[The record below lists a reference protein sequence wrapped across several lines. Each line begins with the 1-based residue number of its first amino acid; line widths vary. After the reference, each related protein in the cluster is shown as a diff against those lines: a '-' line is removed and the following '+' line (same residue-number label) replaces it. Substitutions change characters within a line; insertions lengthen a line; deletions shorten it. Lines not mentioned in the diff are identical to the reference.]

1 MYPENPKIPARAR
14 TQAVDRAMAAY
25 ERFHERMVA
34 LNSPDLVDTSLT
46 LAQLK
51 AIYVVV
57 AAGPLSMGAL
67 SERLGTA
74 LSTTSGTVDRLV
86 RRGLLE
92 RAEDPDDRRQVI
104 VGATDEA
111 REQLEH
117 FSELSRARMRDLLL
131 RLPTDA
137 DVETIER
144 AINLMT
150 DAVTASPQENS

>member
-1 MYPENPKIPARAR
+1 MYPENPKISARAR
-14 TQAVDRAMAAY
+14 TESVDRAMAAY
-25 ERFHERMVA
+25 ERFHQRMVA
-34 LNSPDLVDTSLT
+34 LNSPVLVDMSLT

-51 AIYVVV
+51 AIYVVA
-57 AAGPLSMGAL
+57 AAGSLTMGAL

-92 RAEDPDDRRQVI
+92 RAEDPSDRRQVI
-104 VGATDEA
+104 VRATDDA
-111 REQLEH
+111 LEQIEH

-144 AINLMT
+144 AIGLMT
-150 DAVTASPQENS
+150 DAVAASSEETE

>member
-1 MYPENPKIPARAR
+1 M
-14 TQAVDRAMAAY
+14 DAY
-25 ERFHERMVA
+25 ERFHQRMVA
-34 LNSPDLVDTSLT
+34 LNSPDLVDMNLT

-51 AIYVVV
+51 AIYVVA
-57 AAGPLSMGAL
+57 AAGSLSMGAL

-92 RAEDPDDRRQVI
+92 RAEDPTDRRQVI
-104 VGATDEA
+104 VRTTDEA
-111 REQLEH
+111 LEQIEH
-117 FSELSRARMRDLLL
+117 MSELGRARMRDMLV

-144 AINLMT
+144 AISLLT
-150 DAVTASPQENS
+150 DAVADPSEETR

>member
-1 MYPENPKIPARAR
+1 MYPENPKISAPAR

-25 ERFHERMVA
+25 ARFHERMVE

-92 RAEDPDDRRQVI
+92 RAEDPSDRRQVL
-104 VGATDEA
+104 VRATDEA
-111 REQLEH
+111 REQIEH
-117 FSELSRARMRDLLL
+117 FSELSRARMRDLLF

-144 AINLMT
+144 AISLMT
-150 DAVTASPQENS
+150 DAVAGTSEETA